1 MEFNQKEAILL
12 KKKKTQ
18 LILYPKA
25 TQFIDLSVVNF
36 MLLAG
41 MNEFVNAVL

>member
-12 KKKKTQ
+12 KKKKKP
-18 LILYPKA
+18 ILYPEA

-36 MLLAG
+36 MLWAD
-41 MNEFVNAVL
+41 MNKFVNVVL